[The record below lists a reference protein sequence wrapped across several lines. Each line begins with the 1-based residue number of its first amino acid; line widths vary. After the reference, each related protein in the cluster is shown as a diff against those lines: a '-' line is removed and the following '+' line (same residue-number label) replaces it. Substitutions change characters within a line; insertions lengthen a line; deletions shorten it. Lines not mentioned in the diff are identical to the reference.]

1 MAVDLHPDVVR
12 AIQRVSKT
20 KLGKRFD
27 RYSQKE
33 FGMPGWKL
41 AAKQTA
47 GEFGGRST
55 ATGRGVVSS
64 AGARGPA
71 QFISS
76 TRDAYVKQ
84 YGIDPWKDDVSA
96 IKGLMLHDLN
106 TGVAGYNPGM
116 PTYTNYVT
124 SQKLNRADRR
134 ALRRGAGG
142 GESATGSGPWGGGT
156 LELPGR
162 KRTEVTL
169 GKQVIPGQ
177 SFEAERSAARR
188 ELLMGGELTLDRLLA
203 YKSTVNSMRDVPE
216 RTVSTDLQVKRS
228 QGDPMRVQTR
238 GGGQGG
244 GAAPRGRGQVVISPG
259 ANRPGVNMT
268 PKVLGALDHLS
279 AVSGEKVVVGTGTN
293 HSQMTTS
300 GNVSDHWSGNGADI
314 PLSGA
319 ELTKRGRQALMA
331 YGMSPAEAR
340 KAQGGIY
347 NLTWKGKRVQV
358 IFNTTEGGN
367 HWNHLHIG
375 VR

>member
-12 AIQRVSKT
+12 AIQRVSKS
-20 KLGKRFD
+20 KLGRRFD

-33 FGMPGWKL
+33 FGIPGWKL

-76 TRDAYVKQ
+76 TRDAYRKQ
-84 YGIDPWKDDVSA
+84 YGIDPWADDESA

-106 TGVAGYNPGM
+106 TGVSGYNPGM
-116 PTYTNYVT
+116 PTYTNYVLG
-124 SQKLNRADRR
+124 QKLHRSDRR
-134 ALRRGAGG
+134 ALRRGGG

-156 LELPGR
+156 LELPGA
-162 KRTEVTL
+162 KRTSVTM
-169 GKQVIPGQ
+169 GKQVIPGT
-177 SFEAERSAARR
+177 SYAAERDAARR
-188 ELLMGGELTLDRLLA
+188 DLLLGGDLSLEKLLA
-203 YKSTVNSMRDVPE
+203 YKSTVNSMRDVPD
-216 RTVSTDLQVKRS
+216 RVVSTDLQVNRA
-228 QGDPMRVQTR
+228 QGDPVRVKTR
-238 GGGQGG
+238 GGG
-244 GAAPRGRGQVVISPG
+244 ASAPRGRGRVVISPS
-259 ANRPGVNMT
+259 ANRPGASMQPAIMN
-268 PKVLGALDHLS
+268 ALDHLS
-279 AVSGEKVVVGTGTN
+279 AVSGEKIVVGTGTN

-300 GNVSDHWSGNGADI
+300 GNVSDHWDGHGADI
-314 PLSGA
+314 PLAGN

-331 YGMSPAEAR
+331 YGMSPAQAR